1 MLGSLSPVKRP
12 AHVRVLNCLLW
23 AAGLSLPLEVVAEQL
38 SFDTAQD
45 WNRWQLPLGAVQ
57 VTPEGT
63 LQPVKVRKNVDAV
76 ADAAFFGGGIR
87 KAGSNAPDAPLVMD
101 GDLSTGWSPDPKDP
115 VEDWFIEVN
124 LGRGVSAN
132 KVTLVFAADAPPFEL
147 FDLLLST
154 GEPQTDNIA
163 APIPGTLVYRIKERY
178 KENGQHTV
186 SFVPAHPDDTPIQY
200 LRLENFKAVPGAKLV
215 EVQVESIG
223 DNIALNLLERG
234 GNMDV
239 VADLA
244 NTAESVPLS
253 NVLALVDGDLYQRW
267 AYGRASRGQNDID
280 AHIIIDLGAVYWLD
294 LTRIIGGVVVRSG
307 WGGGITTNHYVS
319 RRRWGFR
326 YYEFMTSDG
335 SLSPDGTRI
344 WTKHFAGIANGE
356 ESSRGLV
363 DHHFDLIPA
372 RYVRIFWK
380 YWDTSCFSVVTLGE
394 DGSSSVVPGCAAGGE
409 TDEIQIFG
417 EGFPRE
423 ATIHSPL
430 IDLKDIRNLN
440 SLEWQADVPPGTR
453 VEIRS
458 RTGNEV
464 VEKLTYYDKDH
475 KEVTQKKWE
484 KLIPS
489 FRGPIDTSLA
499 VGNDWSPWSKVYG
512 FSGEA
517 FQSPSPRRYLELD
530 LRLASDSP
538 ESAASLDYLKL
549 NFTPPVARSTQGE
562 ITPVEVEPGVTRE
575 FSYFLRSR
583 QTQANGFDRLRLE
596 TSAPVQ
602 FTAAYLEGK
611 AVDARAEATDQGFEL
626 TFPQAIRG
634 DQLVELRFES
644 SIYLQ
649 STLFDLFLEDSRQ
662 GPSLRQRV
670 DPGDATDLVESSTN
684 VVRLPVTRDLF
695 ASLELSPRVITPNG
709 DGIND
714 QALAAVSLL
723 NVLVPRPLHLRVF
736 DLSGRLLKLVEQEG
750 KAGQQRLVWD
760 GRDDRDHL
768 VPPGVYVVELGI
780 EGDAGAKTTR
790 RLISVAY

>member
-1 MLGSLSPVKRP
+1 MPGFFFSAQRLLSG
-12 AHVRVLNCLLW
+12 LLW
-23 AAGLSLPLEVVAEQL
+23 AAASLPLAAGAEQL

-45 WNRWQLPLGAVQ
+45 WGRWQLPLGAVQ
-57 VTPEGT
+57 VTPEGIVS
-63 LQPVKVRKNVDAV
+63 PVLVRKNIDAV
-76 ADAAFFGGGIR
+76 TDAAAFGGGIR
-87 KAGSNAPDAPLVMD
+87 KAGSNEREAALVMD
-101 GDLSTGWSPDPKDP
+101 GDPATGWSPDQGDP
-115 VEDWFIEVN
+115 TEDWFIEVD

-132 KVTLVFAADAPPFEL
+132 KVTLIFAAEAPPFEL

-178 KENGQHTV
+178 KENQHHAV

-200 LRLENFKAVPGAKLV
+200 LRIENFKHVPGARLV

-223 DNIALNLLERG
+223 DNIALNLLQRG

-280 AHIIIDLGAVYWLD
+280 AHIIVDLGAVYWLD

-344 WTKHFAGIANGE
+344 WTKHFAGIANSE

-363 DHHFDLIPA
+363 DHHFNLIPA

-394 DGSSSVVPGCAAGGE
+394 DGSSSLVPGCAAGGE

-417 EGFPRE
+417 QGYPRE
-423 ATIHSPL
+423 ATLRSPL

-440 SLEWQADVPPGTR
+440 SLEWQADTPLGTR

-464 VEKLTYYDKDH
+464 VEKHTYYDKDL
-475 KEVTQKKWE
+475 KEVTQKRWE

-499 VGNDWSPWSKVYG
+499 VGSDWSPWSKIYG

-530 LRLASDSP
+530 VRLASDSP
-538 ESAASLDYLKL
+538 EAAASLDFLRL
-549 NFTPPVARSTQGE
+549 NYTPPLARATVGE
-562 ITPVEVEPGVTRE
+562 ITPVEVEPGVARE

-583 QTQANGFDRLRLE
+583 QTQAKGFDRLNLE

-602 FTAAYLEGK
+602 FRAAYLEGQP
-611 AVDARAEATDQGFEL
+611 VDGATVESTERGFQL
-626 TFPQAIRG
+626 TFPRAVRS
-634 DQLVELRFES
+634 DQLVEVRFES

-662 GPSLRQRV
+662 GPGLRQRV
-670 DPGDATDLVESSTN
+670 DPGDASDLVESSTN
-684 VVRLPVTRDLF
+684 VVHLSVTRDLF
-695 ASLELSPRVITPNG
+695 ASLTLSPRMITPNG
-709 DGIND
+709 DGVND
-714 QALAAVSLL
+714 QATATLSLL
-723 NVLVPRPLHLRVF
+723 NVLVPRPLHLKVF
-736 DLSGRLLKLVEQEG
+736 DLSGRLVKAVEQEG
-750 KAGQQRLVWD
+750 KAGQQHLLWD
-760 GRDDRDHL
+760 GRNHRDQL
-768 VPPGVYVVELGI
+768 VPPGVYIIEVGV
-780 EGDAGAKTTR
+780 EGDAGSKTTR
-790 RLISVAY
+790 QLVSVAY

>member
-1 MLGSLSPVKRP
+1 MQPLGG
-12 AHVRVLNCLLW
+12 LLL
-23 AAGLSLPLEVVAEQL
+23 AAGLGLALGAGAEEL
-38 SFDTAQD
+38 HFDTAQD
-45 WNRWQLPLGAVQ
+45 WSLWQMPLGAVQ

-63 LQPVKVRKNVDAV
+63 VSPVLVRKNVDAV
-76 ADAAFFGGGIR
+76 ADAAAFGGGIR
-87 KAGSNAPDAPLVMD
+87 KAGSNAPDAALVMD
-101 GDLSTGWSPDPKDP
+101 GDLDTGWSPDPDDP

-132 KVTLVFAADAPPFEL
+132 KVTLIFAEDAPPFEL

-178 KENGQHTV
+178 KENGHRAV

-200 LRLENFKAVPGAKLV
+200 VRVENFKHVPGARLV

-223 DNIALNLLERG
+223 DNIALNLLQRG

-267 AYGRASRGQNDID
+267 AYGRASRGQSDID

-344 WTKHFAGIANGE
+344 WTKHFAGIANPE

-394 DGSSSVVPGCAAGGE
+394 DGSSSLVPGCAAGGE

-423 ATIHSPL
+423 ATIRSPL
-430 IDLKDIRNLN
+430 LDLKDIRNLN
-440 SLEWQADVPPGTR
+440 SLEWQANTPPGTR

-489 FRGPIDTSLA
+489 FRGPIDTLLVA
-499 VGNDWSPWSKVYG
+499 GADWSPWSKIYG
-512 FSGEA
+512 SSGEA
-517 FQSPSPRRYLELD
+517 FLSPSPRRYLELD
-530 LRLASDSP
+530 VRLASETPDA
-538 ESAASLDYLKL
+538 AASLDYVRL
-549 NFTPPVARSTQGE
+549 NYTPPLARTTVGE
-562 ITPVEVEPGVTRE
+562 ITPVEVEPGVARA

-583 QTQANGFDRLRLE
+583 QAQANGFDRLSLE
-596 TSAPVQ
+596 TSAPVH
-602 FTAAYLEGK
+602 FTAAYLEGEP
-611 AVDARAEATDQGFEL
+611 VDAVAEVHDKGFQL
-626 TFPQAIRG
+626 TFPRAIRS

-662 GPSLRQRV
+662 GPGLRQRV
-670 DPGDATDLVESSTN
+670 DPGDATDLVASSTN
-684 VVRLPVTRDLF
+684 VVQLPVTRDLF
-695 ASLELSPRVITPNG
+695 ASLDLNPPVITPNG
-709 DGIND
+709 DGVND
-714 QALAAVSLL
+714 QVLATVSLL
-723 NVLVPRPLHLRVF
+723 NVLVPRPLRLRVF
-736 DLSGRLLKLVEQEG
+736 DLSGRLLKMVEQEG
-750 KAGQQRLVWD
+750 KAGQQRLAWD
-760 GRDDRDHL
+760 GRDGRDQL
-768 VPPGVYVVELGI
+768 VPPGVYIMEMGI

>member
-1 MLGSLSPVKRP
+1 MPGP
-12 AHVRVLNCLLW
+12 ASSAKHLWCSLLW
-23 AAGLSLPLEVVAEQL
+23 AAASSLPLAAGADQL
-38 SFDTAQD
+38 TFDTAQD

-57 VTPEGT
+57 VTAEGT
-63 LQPVKVRKNVDAV
+63 VAPVMVRKNVEAV
-76 ADAAFFGGGIR
+76 VDAAFFGGGIR
-87 KAGSNAPDAPLVMD
+87 KVGSNAADAALVMD
-101 GDLSTGWSPDPKDP
+101 GDPNTGWSPDPQDP
-115 VEDWFIEVN
+115 VEDWFIEVD

-132 KVTLVFAADAPPFEL
+132 EVTLVFAADAPPFEL

-186 SFVPAHPDDTPIQY
+186 RFMPANPDDTPIQY
-200 LRLENFKAVPGAKLV
+200 IRLENFKSIPGAKLV
-215 EVQVESIG
+215 EVQVEAIG

-344 WTKHFAGIANGE
+344 WTKHFTGIANSD
-356 ESSRGLV
+356 ESARGLV
-363 DHHFDLIPA
+363 DHHFNLIPA

-409 TDEIQIFG
+409 TDEIQIYG
-417 EGFPRE
+417 QGYPRE
-423 ATIHSPL
+423 ATLRSPL

-440 SLEWQADVPPGTR
+440 SLEWQADAPPGTR

-464 VEKLTYYDKDH
+464 VERLTYYDKDL
-475 KEVTQKKWE
+475 KEVTQKRWE

-489 FRGPIDTSLA
+489 FRGPIDTSLVA
-499 VGNDWSPWSKVYG
+499 GSDWSPWSTIYG

-530 LRLASDSP
+530 VRLASESP
-538 ESAASLDYLKL
+538 DAGASLDYLRL
-549 NFTPPVARSTQGE
+549 NYTPPLARATVGE
-562 ITPVEVEPGVTRE
+562 ITPVEVEPGVVRE

-583 QTQANGFDRLRLE
+583 QTQASGFDRLNLE
-596 TSAPVQ
+596 TSAPAS
-602 FTAAYLEGK
+602 FKAAYLEGQPVEGILSEPTEK
-611 AVDARAEATDQGFEL
+611 GFLL
-626 TFPQAIRG
+626 TFPQAVRSN
-634 DQLVELRFES
+634 QLVEVRFES

-670 DPGDATDLVESSTN
+670 DPGDANDQVQSSTN
-684 VVRLPVTRDLF
+684 VVHLPVTRDLF
-695 ASLELSPRVITPNG
+695 ASLDLSPRVITPNG

-714 QALAAVSLL
+714 QAIATLSLL
-723 NVLVPRPLHLRVF
+723 NVLIPRPLHLRVF
-736 DLSGRLLKLVEQEG
+736 DLSGRLVKVVEQEG
-750 KAGQQRLVWD
+750 KAGQQRLAWD
-760 GRDDRDHL
+760 GRNDRDQL
-768 VPPGVYVVELGI
+768 VPPGVYIIELGI
-780 EGDAGAKTTR
+780 EGDAGSKTTR
-790 RLISVAY
+790 HLLSVAY